1 MRSRRYTGVLYDPLG
16 AQDAD
21 AATREWWAEHV
32 IVQSAMFGPIGCGDP
47 IPAYR
52 LSHDS
57 RLASIRLAAHWP
69 AVSTRSLL
77 TRADGLV
84 LDLRSEGYR
93 QLGPVPGAVAPRVVS
108 VDGSG
113 RRRALNHWNKTAKG
127 RLVALLAR
135 TGASIG
141 SMGDLVD
148 WAAAHGVVVETER
161 GRLGPGRRE
170 PGARHGLSRTRPVRP
185 PQASSAALRST
196 DGRGAP
202 AWRPA
207 ARFDDVHDP
216 SHGTV
221 RPRFRSP
228 LPSRDRRCGHPPPP
242 RRPRWSRPVVP
253 TCRRPLRRP
262 W

>member
-1 MRSRRYTGVLYDPLG
+1 MSRTLDLRALSFPELADERAAVITAARFVSSEESSARTALKLGPKSIAERLRNLELDTSGTMPAIERYTGVLYDPLG

-21 AATREWWAEHV
+21 AATRAWLAEHV
-32 IVQSAMFGPIGCGDP
+32 IVQSAMFGPIGAGDP

-57 RLASIRLAAHWP
+57 RLGSIRLAAHWP

-77 TRADGLV
+77 TRADDGLV

-141 SMGDLVD
+141 TMDDLVG
-148 WAAAHGVVVETER
+148 WATANGVVVERNE
-161 GRLGPGRRE
+161 GGWDLVAE
-170 PGARHGLSRTRPVRP
+170 SLESV
-185 PQASSAALRST
+185 AA
-196 DGRGAP
+196 
-202 AWRPA
+202 
-207 ARFDDVHDP
+207 
-216 SHGTV
+216 
-221 RPRFRSP
+221 
-228 LPSRDRRCGHPPPP
+228 
-242 RRPRWSRPVVP
+242 
-253 TCRRPLRRP
+253 
-262 W
+262 